1 MIPQAISK
9 ISNRVRFDRNELA
22 GAFGDIGT
30 DLPLLIGILA
40 ASGADTASVL
50 VVYGLMQICSGLWY
64 GMPMPVQP
72 LKAFAA
78 LVIARKI
85 QPAIIYGGGL
95 SIGISMFLL
104 SVTGLINWLARIVPK
119 AVVRGIQL
127 GLGFQLATLALKE
140 YVPAAG
146 LPGYLLAGLCF
157 VVAIALWGNRKYPAA
172 ILIVVAGLLFSLVFH
187 FATTTTS
194 FQANIGVTLPQFH
207 VPTPADMLTGFFL
220 LALPQIPLSLGNS
233 ILATNQ
239 IVQDYYP
246 QKNINVKKISFTYS
260 LMNLVSP
267 FFSGIPVCHGSGGMV
282 GHYTFGARTGGS
294 VIIYGSLYLITGLLF
309 SRSFQELVQIFPMP
323 VLGTLL
329 FFEGLALTLLV
340 RDVASAKEDLFIAVL
355 VALVCIGLPYGYLVG
370 LILGT
375 AIFYFLKK
383 FRSQQF

>member
-1 MIPQAISK
+1 LLPQAISK
-9 ISNRVRFDRNELA
+9 ISNRVRLDRNELA

-30 DLPLLIGILA
+30 DLPLIIGVLA

-50 VVYGLMQICSGLWY
+50 ILYGLMQICSGFWY

-78 LVIARKI
+78 LVISKKI
-85 QPAIIYGGGL
+85 QPNIIYGGGL
-95 SIGISMFLL
+95 TIGISMLLL

-140 YVPAAG
+140 YVPAEG
-146 LPGYLLAGLCF
+146 ISGYILSGLCF
-157 VVAIALWGNRKYPAA
+157 VVAVALWGNRKYPAA
-172 ILIVVAGLLFSLVFH
+172 LLIVVAGLIFSFFFH
-187 FATTTTS
+187 FSSSPLTS
-194 FQANIGVTLPQFH
+194 PLSLTFPQFH
-207 VPTPADMLTGFFL
+207 IPTQADMLTGFVL

-239 IVQDYYP
+239 IVQDLYP
-246 QKNINVKKISFTYS
+246 EKNINVQKISFTYS

-294 VIIYGSLYLITGLLF
+294 VIIYGSLFLITGLLF
-309 SRSFQELVQIFPMP
+309 SQSFQELVKIFPMP

-329 FFEGLALTLLV
+329 FFEGLALALLV
-340 RDVASAKEDLFIAVL
+340 RDVTTQKEDLFIAVL
-355 VALVCIGLPYGYLVG
+355 VALACLGLPYGYLVG

-375 AIFYFLKK
+375 ATFYLIKK
-383 FRSQQF
+383 YKLIK

>member
-1 MIPQAISK
+1 MLPPTLSK
-9 ISNRVRFDRNELA
+9 LSNQVRFDRNELA

-30 DLPLLIGILA
+30 DLPLIIGILT

-50 VVYGLMQICSGLWY
+50 ILYGLMQISSGFWY

-78 LVIARKI
+78 LVISKKI
-85 QPAIIYGGGL
+85 QPDIIYGGGL
-95 SIGISMFLL
+95 AIGISMFLL
-104 SVTGLINWLARIVPK
+104 SVTGLINWLARVVPK

-146 LPGYLLAGLCF
+146 LSGYVLAGLCF
-157 VVAIALWGNRKYPAA
+157 VIALVLWGNRKYPAA
-172 ILIVVAGLLFSLVFH
+172 LLIILAGIFFSSVFH
-187 FATTTTS
+187 FAASPFT
-194 FQANIGVTLPQFH
+194 AGIHINLPQFH
-207 VPTPADMLTGFFL
+207 VPNQADILTGFML

-246 QKNINVKKISFTYS
+246 AKNINVQKISFTYS

-267 FFSGIPVCHGSGGMV
+267 FFSGIPVCHGSGGMA
-282 GHYTFGARTGGS
+282 GHYMFGARTGGS
-294 VIIYGSLYLITGLLF
+294 VIIYGSLYLLTGLLF
-309 SRSFQELVQIFPMP
+309 SQNFQDLVQIFPLP

-329 FFEGLALTLLV
+329 FFEGLALALLV
-340 RDVASAKEDLFIAVL
+340 RDVSVVKADMLVAVL
-355 VALVCIGLPYGYLVG
+355 VALCCLGLPYGYLAG
-370 LILGT
+370 LLLGT
-375 AIFYFLKK
+375 AVFYFLKK
-383 FRSQQF
+383 YKQII

>member
-1 MIPQAISK
+1 MILQAISK

-30 DLPLLIGILA
+30 DLPLLIGVLA

-95 SIGISMFLL
+95 AIGISMFLL
-104 SVTGLINWLARIVPK
+104 SVTGLINWIARIVPK

-157 VVAIALWGNRKYPAA
+157 VVAVALWGNRKYPAA
-172 ILIVVAGLLFSLVFH
+172 LIIVVAGLLFSLVFH
-187 FATTTTS
+187 FTSTS
-194 FQANIGVTLPQFH
+194 FRANIGVTLPQFH
-207 VPTPADMLTGFFL
+207 IPTQADMLTGFFL

-323 VLGTLL
+323 MLGTLL

-340 RDVASAKEDLFIAVL
+340 RDVATAKEDLFIAVL

-370 LILGT
+370 LVLGT

-383 FRSQQF
+383 FRPHQL